1 MIQAMLFVNPV
12 SLPSWLCL
20 WLIVPLCVA
29 VSVVYKT
36 VRVHHL
42 SQLPRQVLTLMAY
55 MFLGLGDIVSILDQ
69 DHRPVRPALILFHDS
84 SMIGR
89 DGDLRELGRGQRVSR
104 GAPPRDMGRQRR
116 NGVGARTEKVRRHK
130 DKDGEESESPLD
142 TILP

>member
-55 MFLGLGDIVSILDQ
+55 MFLGLG
-69 DHRPVRPALILFHDS
+69 AL
-84 SMIGR
+84 
-89 DGDLRELGRGQRVSR
+89 
-104 GAPPRDMGRQRR
+104 GAGLWAMW
-116 NGVGARTEKVRRHK
+116 EFLH
-130 DKDGEESESPLD
+130 
-142 TILP
+142 